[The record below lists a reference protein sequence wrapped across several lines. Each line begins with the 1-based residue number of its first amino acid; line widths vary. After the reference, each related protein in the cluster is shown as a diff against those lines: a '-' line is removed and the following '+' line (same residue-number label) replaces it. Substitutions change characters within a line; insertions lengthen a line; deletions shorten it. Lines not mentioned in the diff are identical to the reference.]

1 MAVAGAPGAVLAC
14 EPLESVRGMHEQSTA
29 EIVPIPTL
37 IAEAEAL
44 LRRRDHAG
52 AEALLRG
59 RVADDSSGRLAA
71 LLGDAHFLQGRY
83 EQAAAA
89 YVAALERVP
98 GAHDWAAR
106 AERAWQNALIGAD
119 VAVPPTEHFHEHVD
133 PERLAMGPRLSAP
146 ELATEDVPAPRS
158 RLAAALHRVGE
169 VVGGALADVAGE
181 TLHALSEAFG
191 RAGVA
196 DEVWTNWYR
205 DNTGVPQPG
214 DEAIG
219 IFKLAYMRRTLFEN
233 NIVRTYPDEAT
244 TNFFAAGAAGPP
256 AWALHAR
263 TEDGSWNWLPQ
274 DEHGKRVTGADPRH
288 DPLVGAAFTRFF
300 RNVGDDRGLD
310 ATWGSAD
317 PGHDPVNVLAVSQAL
332 LTRRGPML
340 EVPFLNLAAAAWIQF
355 ENHDWVSHGENRGDD
370 VDLVAIPAGHPAR
383 ARHHLDVMPVA
394 RSWPDPTRRPE
405 EDRRPRTYLNE
416 VTHWWD
422 GSQIYGSDRATVRR
436 LRCGDD
442 GVTVPHGKLA
452 LAADGLLPVD
462 PRTGVESTG
471 FTRNW
476 WLGLALLH
484 TVFAREHNAICDML
498 REHHPRMT
506 GDQLFL
512 KARMINAAV
521 MAKIHTI
528 EWTPGIL
535 PNPALYKGM
544 RANWYGLL
552 TDLFDRDVH
561 PKALE
566 QLRIKNRELGGILGN
581 PTGSAAKFG
590 LSEEFTAVYRLHSLL
605 PDQLRLGDEWV
616 ALAATRMR
624 GARPLLVKH
633 GAEALWASFG
643 AQHPGQ
649 LVLHNFPATLQD
661 ISLPGLPFQDLG
673 AIDLYRDRERGVPR
687 YNQLRR
693 ELGLKPIH
701 RFDDLT
707 DDVEQVRELR
717 EVYGQTHGVDNVEQL
732 DLLIGT
738 LAEGHRPT
746 GFGFGETLFQVFIL
760 NASWRLLGDRFY
772 TDDYRPEVYTAEGLE
787 WVDQSDLKTV
797 LLRHY
802 PGLATRGLGNVRN
815 AFEPWDHGRLDPAR
829 HPLRA
834 WDRSIPG
841 DRWAGDLAQGVA

>member
-1 MAVAGAPGAVLAC
+1 MSEA
-14 EPLESVRGMHEQSTA
+14 SVIEMDRSSTCA
-29 EIVPIPTL
+29 
-37 IAEAEAL
+37 AEAEAL
-44 LRRRDHAG
+44 LRRRDPAG

-59 RVADDSSGRLAA
+59 LTAADPSGRLAA
-71 LLGDAHFLQGRY
+71 LLGDACFLQGRY
-83 EQAAAA
+83 EAAAAA
-89 YVAALERVP
+89 YLEALERVP
-98 GAHDWAAR
+98 GTSDWEAA
-106 AERAWQNALIGAD
+106 ATRAWENALIGAD
-119 VAVPPTEHFHEHVD
+119 LPVPPVEHFHEHVAA
-133 PERLAMGPRLSAP
+133 ERLARGPRLSAP
-146 ELATEDVPAPRS
+146 EIGGENAPAQRS
-158 RLAAALHRVGE
+158 RFGAALHRVGE
-169 VVGGALADVAGE
+169 AVGGARADVAGGA
-181 TLHALSEAFG
+181 LHALSEAFG
-191 RAGVA
+191 RAGIA

-205 DNTGVPQPG
+205 DLERVPGGV

-219 IFKLAYMRRTLFEN
+219 IFKLAYMRRELFAN
-233 NIVRTYPDEAT
+233 NIVRTYPDDAP
-244 TNFFAAGAAGPP
+244 TNFYGGGEGGPP
-256 AWALHAR
+256 PWTLHAR

-274 DEHGKRVTGADPRH
+274 DEDGKRVTAADPRH

-310 ATWGSAD
+310 STFGATQ
-317 PGHDPVNVLAVSQAL
+317 PGTHPVNVVTISDKL

-355 ENHDWVSHGENRGDD
+355 ENHDWVSHGENRSDEI
-370 VDLVAIPAGHPAR
+370 DLVPLPEGHPAR
-383 ARHHLDVMPVA
+383 VRYHLDAMPVA
-394 RSWPDPTRRPE
+394 RSWPDPTRRSE
-405 EDRRPRTYLNE
+405 ESQRPQTYLNE

-442 GVTVPHGKLA
+442 GATVPHGKLA
-452 LAADGLLPVD
+452 LTSDGLLPVD
-462 PRTGVESTG
+462 PHTGMESTG

-476 WLGLALLH
+476 WLGLSMLH
-484 TVFAREHNAICDML
+484 TLFAREHNAICEML

-506 GDQLFL
+506 GDELFL

-528 EWTPGIL
+528 EWTPAIL

-552 TDLFDRDVH
+552 TDLFDRDLH
-561 PKALE
+561 PNALE
-566 QLRIKNRELGGILGN
+566 AIRVKNRELGGILGN
-581 PTGSAAKFG
+581 PVASATKYG

-605 PDQLRLGDEWV
+605 PDRVRVGDDSV
-616 ALAATRMR
+616 ALGATRMR
-624 GARPLLVKH
+624 GARSLMVKH
-633 GAEALWASFG
+633 TPEGLWNSFG

-649 LVLHNFPATLQD
+649 LVLHNFPATLQH

-673 AIDLYRDRERGVPR
+673 AIDIYRDRERGVPA

-693 ELGLKPIH
+693 ELGLKPI
-701 RFDDLT
+701 RSFDDLT
-707 DDVEQVRELR
+707 DDAEHVRELR
-717 EVYGQTHGVDNVEQL
+717 EVYGQTGGEDNVEHV

-787 WVDQSDLKTV
+787 WIDNADMKGV

-802 PGLATRGLGNVRN
+802 PGLAAGGLGNLRN
-815 AFEPWDHGRLDPAR
+815 AFEPWDIGRLDPAR
-829 HPLRA
+829 HPLRH
-834 WDRSIPG
+834 WDRSIVG
-841 DRWAGDLAQGVA
+841 DRFAGDAAK

>member
-1 MAVAGAPGAVLAC
+1 MTMHEPSTPAIDHISVLA
-14 EPLESVRGMHEQSTA
+14 
-29 EIVPIPTL
+29 
-37 IAEAEAL
+37 AEAEAL
-44 LRRRDHAG
+44 LRRLDFAG

-59 RVADDSSGRLAA
+59 VTADDPSGRLSA
-71 LLGDAHFLQGRY
+71 LLGDALFLQGRP
-83 EQAAAA
+83 EQAASA
-89 YVAALERVP
+89 YHAALERVP
-98 GAHDWAAR
+98 GASDWEAKAAR
-106 AERAWQNALIGAD
+106 AWQDAMVGAD
-119 VAVPPTEHFHEHVD
+119 ASIPAPDLFHRHVD
-133 PERLAMGPRLSAP
+133 PAHLAEGPRPGAP
-146 ELATEDVPAPRS
+146 ELGPPEEPTHRS
-158 RLAAALHRVGE
+158 FIGAALHRAGE
-169 VVGGALADVAGE
+169 LVGGALADVAGGA
-181 TLHALSEAFG
+181 LHALSEAFG
-191 RAGVA
+191 QAGIA
-196 DEVWTNWYR
+196 DKVWTNWYR
-205 DNTGVPQPG
+205 DIEGLPEAA

-219 IFKLAYMRRTLFEN
+219 IFKLAYMRKTLFEN
-233 NIVRTYPDEAT
+233 NIVSTYPDVT
-244 TNFFAAGAAGPP
+244 PTNFYAGGADGPP
-256 AWALHAR
+256 PWTLHAR
-263 TEDGSWNWLPQ
+263 TEDGSWNWLPV
-274 DEHGKRVTGADPRH
+274 DEDGHRVTGPDPRH

-300 RNVGDDRGLD
+300 RNVGDDRGLESTFGV
-310 ATWGSAD
+310 AE
-317 PGHDPVNVLAVSQAL
+317 PGVDPVNVLTVSHAL

-355 ENHDWVSHGENRGDD
+355 ENHDWVSHGENR
-370 VDLVAIPAGHPAR
+370 VDSIDQVPIPEGHPAR
-383 ARHHLDVMPVA
+383 ARYHLETMPVA
-394 RSWPDPTRRPE
+394 RSWPDPTRQPAEHSRPQ
-405 EDRRPRTYLNE
+405 TYLNE

-442 GVTVPHGKLA
+442 GTIVPHGKLA

-462 PRTGVESTG
+462 PATGMESTG

-476 WLGLALLH
+476 WIGLSLLH
-484 TVFAREHNAICDML
+484 TLFAREHNAICDML
-498 REHHPRMT
+498 HEHHPRMT
-506 GDQLFL
+506 GDELFL

-528 EWTPGIL
+528 EWTPAIL

-552 TDLFDRDVH
+552 TDMFAKDAH
-561 PKALE
+561 PQALE

-581 PTGSAAKFG
+581 PTPSAAKYA

-605 PDQLRLGDEWV
+605 PDSLRIGADTLALG
-616 ALAATRMR
+616 ATRLR

-633 GAEALWASFG
+633 SPQTVWTSFG

-661 ISLPGLPFQDLG
+661 ISVHGMPFQDLG

-693 ELGLKPIH
+693 ELGLKPILS
-701 RFDDLT
+701 FDDLT
-707 DDVEQVRELR
+707 DDSAQVAELR
-717 EVYGQTHGVDNVEQL
+717 AVYGQSLGRDNVEQL

-738 LAEGHRPT
+738 LAEAHRPR

-772 TDDYRPEVYTAEGLE
+772 TDDYCPEVYTAEGLE
-787 WVDQSDLKTV
+787 WVDQADMKSV

-802 PGLATRGLGNVRN
+802 PELASTGLGNIRN
-815 AFEPWDHGRLDPAR
+815 AFEPWDTGVLDPAR

-834 WDRSIPG
+834 WDHNLSG
-841 DRWAGDLAQGVA
+841 DRWAGDAP

>member
-1 MAVAGAPGAVLAC
+1 MP
-14 EPLESVRGMHEQSTA
+14 EQSTRDMA
-29 EIVPIPTL
+29 DTSSL
-37 IAEAEAL
+37 TSEAEAL
-44 LRRRDHAG
+44 LRRREPAA

-59 RVADDSSGRLAA
+59 AGSADPGLTA
-71 LLGDAHFLQGRY
+71 LLGDALFLQGKY

-89 YVAALERVP
+89 YVQALERVP
-98 GAHDWAAR
+98 AAADWQAR
-106 AERAWQNALIGAD
+106 AARAWQNALIGAD
-119 VAVPPTEHFHEHVD
+119 VPMPPTDHFFEHVD
-133 PERLAMGPRLSAP
+133 PERLASGPRLSAP
-146 ELATEDVPAPRS
+146 ELGAAEEPAPRS
-158 RLAAALHRVGE
+158 RLAAALWHAGE
-169 VVGGALADVAGE
+169 AVGGALADVAGGA
-181 TLHALSEAFG
+181 LHALSEAFG
-191 RAGVA
+191 GAGIA

-205 DNTGVPQPG
+205 DITGLPQPA
-214 DEAIG
+214 DEAIA

-233 NIVRTYPDEAT
+233 NIVRTYPDDAP
-244 TNFFAAGAAGPP
+244 TNFYAGGAGGPP
-256 AWALHAR
+256 PWTLQAR

-274 DEHGKRVTGADPRH
+274 TEDGKRVTGADARH

-310 ATWGSAD
+310 ATWGVAD
-317 PGHDPVNVLAVSQAL
+317 PGHDPVNVLTISHAL

-355 ENHDWVSHGENRGDD
+355 ENHDWVSHGENRGEDI
-370 VDLVAIPAGHPAR
+370 DLVRIPEGHPAR
-383 ARHHLDVMPVA
+383 ARYHLDAMPVA
-394 RSWPDPTRRPE
+394 RSWPDPTRRASE
-405 EDRRPRTYLNE
+405 ELRPPTYLNE

-422 GSQIYGSDRATVRR
+422 GSQIYGSDRATARR

-442 GVTVPHGKLA
+442 GATVPHGKLA
-452 LAADGLLPVD
+452 LASDGLLPVD
-462 PRTGVESTG
+462 PRTGMESSG

-476 WLGLALLH
+476 WVGLSLLH
-484 TVFAREHNAICDML
+484 TLFAREHNAICDML

-506 GDQLFL
+506 GDELFL

-521 MAKIHTI
+521 IAKAHTV
-528 EWTPGIL
+528 EWTPAIL
-535 PNPALYKGM
+535 PNPALFKAM

-552 TDLFDRDVH
+552 TDLFDKKVH

-581 PTGSAAKFG
+581 PTGSAAKYA

-605 PDQLRLGDEWV
+605 PDTLRLGDERI
-616 ALAATRMR
+616 ALGATRAR

-633 GAEALWASFG
+633 GAETAWASFG

-707 DDVEQVRELR
+707 DDAEQVRELR
-717 EVYGQTHGVDNVEQL
+717 AVYGQTAGVDNVEHI

-738 LAEGHRPT
+738 LAEGHRPA

-787 WVDQSDLKTV
+787 WIDHSDMKSV

-802 PGLATRGLGNVRN
+802 PGLASRGLGNVRN
-815 AFEPWDHGRLDPAR
+815 AFEPWDTGRLDPAR

-834 WDRSIPG
+834 WEKGMPADRF
-841 DRWAGDLAQGVA
+841 AGDQP